1 MLNRVWMAVDREY
14 PSRPI
19 VGVGVLVKRGDRVL
33 LVRRRFDP
41 GRGKWSIPGGLVELG
56 ETVRDAALREVYE
69 ETGLNVKLDRLLS
82 VVDYIER
89 SRDGRVRFH
98 YVLVDF
104 LAYVEGSE
112 KVKPSDEFLEVR
124 WVKASEVRRYDIT
137 DSLRKLLDEV
147 GI

>member
-1 MLNRVWMAVDREY
+1 MAVDREY

-19 VGVGVLVKRGDRVL
+19 VGVGVLVKRADRVL

-69 ETGLNVKLDRLLS
+69 ETGLNVRLDRLLG

-89 SRDGRVRFH
+89 DERGRVRFH

-104 LAYVEGSE
+104 LAYVEE
-112 KVKPSDEFLEVR
+112 PKEVR
-124 WVKASEVRRYDIT
+124 PSEEFIEVKWVKASEVSRYDIT
-137 DSLRKLLDEV
+137 DSLRSLLDEV
-147 GI
+147 EI

>member
-1 MLNRVWMAVDREY
+1 MDREY

-19 VGVGVLVKRGDRVL
+19 VGVGVLVKRADRVL

-69 ETGLNVKLDRLLS
+69 ETGLNVRLDRLLG

-89 SRDGRVRFH
+89 DEDGRVRFH

-104 LAYVEGSE
+104 LAYAEGPE
-112 KVKPSDEFLEVR
+112 KVNPSDEFLEVR
-124 WVKASEVRRYDIT
+124 WVKASEVKRYDIT
-137 DSLRKLLDEV
+137 DSLRSLLDEV
-147 GI
+147 EI

>member
-1 MLNRVWMAVDREY
+1 MTVAREY

-19 VGVGVLVKRGDRVL
+19 VGVGVLVKRGDKVL

-69 ETGLNVKLDRLLS
+69 ETGLNVKLDRLLG

-89 SRDGRVRFH
+89 DERGRVRFH

-104 LAYVEGSE
+104 LAYAEGPE

-124 WVKASEVRRYDIT
+124 WVKASEVKRYDIT
-137 DSLRKLLDEV
+137 DSLRSLLDEV
-147 GI
+147 EI

>member
-1 MLNRVWMAVDREY
+1 MTVAREY

-19 VGVGVLVKRGDRVL
+19 VGVGVLVKRGDKVL

-56 ETVRDAALREVYE
+56 ETVRGAALREVYE
-69 ETGLNVKLDRLLS
+69 ETGLNVKLDRLLG

-89 SRDGRVRFH
+89 DKRGRVRFH

-104 LAYVEGSE
+104 LAYVEE
-112 KVKPSDEFLEVR
+112 PKEVR
-124 WVKASEVRRYDIT
+124 PSEVHR
-137 DSLRKLLDEV
+137 SQM
-147 GI
+147 G

>member
-1 MLNRVWMAVDREY
+1 MDREY

-19 VGVGVLVKRGDRVL
+19 VGVGVLVKRADRVL

-69 ETGLNVKLDRLLS
+69 ETGLNVRLDRLLG

-89 SRDGRVRFH
+89 DERGRVRFH

-104 LAYVEGSE
+104 LAYAEGRE
-112 KVKPSDEFLEVR
+112 KVNPSDEFLEVR
-124 WVKASEVRRYDIT
+124 WVKASEVKRYDIT
-137 DSLRKLLDEV
+137 DSLRSLLDEV
-147 GI
+147 EI

>member
-1 MLNRVWMAVDREY
+1 MGREY

-19 VGVGVLVKRGDRVL
+19 VGVGVLVKRADRVL

-69 ETGLNVKLDRLLS
+69 ETGLNVRLDRLLG

-89 SRDGRVRFH
+89 DEDGRVRFH

-104 LAYVEGSE
+104 LAYAEGPE
-112 KVKPSDEFLEVR
+112 KVNPSDEFLEVR
-124 WVKASEVRRYDIT
+124 WVKASEVKRYDIT
-137 DSLRKLLDEV
+137 DSLRSLLDEV
-147 GI
+147 EI

>member
-1 MLNRVWMAVDREY
+1 MAVDREY